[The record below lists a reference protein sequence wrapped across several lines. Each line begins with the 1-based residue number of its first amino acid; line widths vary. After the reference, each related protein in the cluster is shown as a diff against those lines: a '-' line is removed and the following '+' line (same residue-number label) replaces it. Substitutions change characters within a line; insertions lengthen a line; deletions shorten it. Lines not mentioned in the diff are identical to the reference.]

1 MNTLKNTII
10 INKLELNSLIANKE
24 LIGGD
29 NFEINYTKIN
39 YTPKDE
45 NDIMNLLPKDKLEE
59 VNNKEGFK
67 IELELGFS
75 GWIQVGKCLE
85 RAKNK

>member
-10 INKLELNSLIANKE
+10 VNKSELNSLIANKE

-29 NFEINYTKIN
+29 NFEINYTKID

-45 NDIMNLLPKDKLEE
+45 NDIMNLLSKKELSE
-59 VNNKEGFK
+59 VNIKEGFK
-67 IELELGFS
+67 IEMDLGYT
-75 GWIQVGKCLE
+75 GWIQVGKSLE
-85 RAKNK
+85 IAKN